1 MHGFNTSSASTR
13 MMLGMWLG
21 LFLSAAV
28 HTSVSLNYPPACSLE
43 VAALDS
49 NITSLSYNLA
59 GDLKVERFTL
69 PETSEGFYSAVLFI
83 RTI

>member
-1 MHGFNTSSASTR
+1 
-13 MMLGMWLG
+13 MWLG

-49 NITSLSYNLA
+49 NLTSLSYNLA

-69 PETSEGFYSAVLFI
+69 
-83 RTI
+83 